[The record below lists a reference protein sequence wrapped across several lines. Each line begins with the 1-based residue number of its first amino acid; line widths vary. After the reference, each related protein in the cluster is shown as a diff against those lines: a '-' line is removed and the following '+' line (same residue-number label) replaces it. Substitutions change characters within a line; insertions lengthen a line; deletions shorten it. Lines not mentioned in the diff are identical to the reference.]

1 MIGASADRTRILV
14 LTLFFLSGACTLIY
28 EVVWVRMLVVV
39 FGTSVYAVSTVLTA
53 FMAGLALGSFCF
65 GRLADRKG
73 NALRLYAWLEL
84 GIGLFA
90 LLFPLLLAGLDDIY
104 TYLYRYLGGNEQAF
118 ALVRFLL
125 GFALLLIPTTLMGA
139 TLPVL
144 SKFVVRRLGLV
155 GRDIGGL
162 YAVNTF
168 GAVAGAALA
177 AFLLMERAGIDG
189 TTYIAAAGNLLIALL
204 AFYLSRARTE
214 PERSPPTLESSAP
227 PLKEQPPYMI
237 RLVFWGFA
245 LSGFAALGYE
255 VVWTRL
261 LSVVLRLTTTQSFST
276 ILIAFLFGLAAGGAV
291 GSRFA
296 DRWKRLFATFAI
308 IEILLGLFGIASI
321 LMFGAIPDIERAL
334 SSLPS
339 WWGHLTRLFALSF
352 GVMLVPTFLMGLLFP
367 LVGRICLPRLG
378 AVGRSIGNIY
388 AANTAGAI
396 LGAFAAGFLL
406 IPLAGTQTSIQL
418 LAWANIALGSAV
430 LLVNPAMAIKARIGI
445 LGLFAIP
452 LILLTLLL
460 PADHMK
466 ELFRRSQPNS
476 SLLYC
481 DEAAGGTVAVH
492 EFPDGTR
499 VLRVNG
505 AGEVPTSHAAIK
517 TFRLLGNLPMLLHP
531 APEDVLVI
539 AFGGGITLASV
550 ESHRPERLDCVEVVP
565 GVVGA
570 AGYFA
575 SYNDNLR
582 DRLEQSAIN
591 IIVDDGR
598 NHILRTEKRYDVII
612 SDSTHPGTADSWVL
626 YTEEFYQ
633 LCKARLTAGGLVAQ
647 WLPIHGLAVDD
658 YKMILRTFQAVFPHA
673 SLWLTTDY
681 TILLG
686 TPERLQIDMED
697 LQRKMTDE
705 AFAGG
710 LAEVDLG
717 DAISLLGAIALDE
730 RALSRYAG
738 PGAINSDNR
747 PYISFTHG
755 GPPPLPGLVE
765 QLITRADSY
774 VGNAGPDDLV
784 RLQRRLQARKF
795 TFLGEL
801 ALKRGDR
808 KSAVLQFRR
817 ALALDH
823 DERSAARALRKL
835 QAVTMKP

>member
-1 MIGASADRTRILV
+1 
-14 LTLFFLSGACTLIY
+14 
-28 EVVWVRMLVVV
+28 
-39 FGTSVYAVSTVLTA
+39 
-53 FMAGLALGSFCF
+53 
-65 GRLADRKG
+65 
-73 NALRLYAWLEL
+73 
-84 GIGLFA
+84 
-90 LLFPLLLAGLDDIY
+90 
-104 TYLYRYLGGNEQAF
+104 
-118 ALVRFLL
+118 
-125 GFALLLIPTTLMGA
+125 MGA

-155 GRDIGGL
+155 GRHVGGL

-168 GAVAGAALA
+168 GAVAGTALA
-177 AFLLMERAGIDG
+177 AFLLMERVGIDG

-204 AFYLSRARTE
+204 AFYLSAGSAE
-214 PERSPPTLESSAP
+214 PAASPAEERDAP
-227 PLKEQPPYMI
+227 PLSPEQPRYMI

-296 DRWKRLFATFAI
+296 DRWRRLFAIFAV
-308 IEILLGLFGIASI
+308 IEILLGLFGLASI
-321 LMFGAIPDIERAL
+321 LMFGALPDIERAL

-339 WWGHLTRLFALSF
+339 WWGHLTRLFVLSF
-352 GVMLVPTFLMGLLFP
+352 GVMLLPTFLMGLLFP
-367 LVGRICLPRLG
+367 LVGRICLPRLA

-406 IPLAGTQTSIQL
+406 IPLAGTQMSIQL
-418 LAWANIALGSAV
+418 LALANIALGCAV

-445 LGLFAIP
+445 LGLFAVP
-452 LILLTLLL
+452 LILLTTL
-460 PADHMK
+460 PPSEHMK
-466 ELFRRSQPNS
+466 ELFRRSQPRS

-492 EFPDGTR
+492 EFPNGTR

-531 APEDVLVI
+531 SPEEILVI

-550 ESHRPERLDCVEVVP
+550 ERHQPRRLDCVEVVP

-575 SYNDNLR
+575 RYNDNLA
-582 DRLEQSAIN
+582 DRLEQSTIN
-591 IIVDDGR
+591 LIVDDGR

-612 SDSTHPGTADSWVL
+612 SDSTHPGSADSWVL
-626 YTEEFYQ
+626 YTEEFYR
-633 LCKARLTAGGLVAQ
+633 LCKARLNEGGLVAQ

-673 SLWLTTDY
+673 TLWLTTDY

-686 TPERLQIDMED
+686 TPERLLVD
-697 LQRKMTDE
+697 LEGLREKLAND
-705 AFAGG
+705 AVAGA
-710 LAEVDLG
+710 LEEVDLD

-730 RALSRYAG
+730 GALARYAG

-755 GPPPLPGLVE
+755 GPPPMPGLVE
-765 QLITRADSY
+765 KLIDRADSY
-774 VGNAGPDDLV
+774 VGKAAEMDMN

-801 ALKRGDR
+801 ALKRGAR
-808 KSAVLQFRR
+808 ERAFVQFRR
-817 ALALDH
+817 ALALDPGPSIRCH
-823 DERSAARALRKL
+823 PRASQHPPTGSRPASNRPGK
-835 QAVTMKP
+835 